1 MGLFDAFLTDPMQ
14 QGGGYLAQ
22 LLGVQ
27 PQSNGMALPSS
38 LYGGSQ
44 GLLGSSPLG
53 NALRGAL
60 AGSASSVGYKGLA
73 ALGQGFLGGQQAAAQ
88 RRQQMM
94 ETASNNFNLARTL
107 ALMGMGPFGGEL
119 GGGDAGGANYTSA
132 DQDASAAPAT
142 SPAAPVAA
150 AAPATRAASAEG
162 ANASPPGYLDDYRY
176 WMDIAQRMA
185 ALGGSDAMINL
196 YKARAED
203 SPGFMV
209 YKQQTQNG
217 LQLAPDGRTWM
228 NPDGSLNAAATK
240 AGAVTLAQ
248 ALNARSDLR
257 PGSTATIDGQMVA
270 EAPTLQTMTD
280 PKSGRK
286 SWVNVYPDGR
296 IVPLGSAGGKAL
308 RVPGKAPGDASER
321 ELGEAP

>member
-1 MGLFDAFLTDPMQ
+1 MPWGACGRSCRGT
-14 QGGGYLAQ
+14 GA
-22 LLGVQ
+22 
-27 PQSNGMALPSS
+27 PS
-38 LYGGSQ
+38 Y
-44 GLLGSSPLG
+44 
-53 NALRGAL
+53 
-60 AGSASSVGYKGLA
+60 VGI
-73 ALGQGFLGGQQAAAQ
+73 
-88 RRQQMM
+88 
-94 ETASNNFNLARTL
+94 
-107 ALMGMGPFGGEL
+107 
-119 GGGDAGGANYTSA
+119 SA
-132 DQDASAAPAT
+132 DQQAGAEPGAGTAAALTPGAPAAPA
-142 SPAAPVAA
+142 
-150 AAPATRAASAEG
+150 
-162 ANASPPGYLDDYRY
+162 GYLDDCRY

-296 IVPLGSAGGKAL
+296 IVPLGNSSGATINQ
-308 RVPGKAPGDASER
+308 P
-321 ELGEAP
+321 

>member
-1 MGLFDAFLTDPMQ
+1 MGLFDTLLTDPMQ
-14 QGGGYLAQ
+14 QGGGYLDQ
-22 LLGVQ
+22 MLGIQ
-27 PQSNGMALPSS
+27 PQSNPMALPSS
-38 LYGGSQ
+38 LYTGSQ

-53 NALRGAL
+53 NAIRGAL
-60 AGSASSVGYKGLA
+60 AGSASSVGYKGLS
-73 ALGQGFLGGQQAAAQ
+73 ALGAGFLGGQQAASQ
-88 RRQQMM
+88 RRQQMT

-107 ALMGMGPFGGEL
+107 ALMGMGPFGG
-119 GGGDAGGANYTSA
+119 DAGASNYAGASA
-132 DQDASAAPAT
+132 NQDVDAQPAASATASGAPAAPA
-142 SPAAPVAA
+142 A
-150 AAPATRAASAEG
+150 RAASAAG
-162 ANASPPGYLDDYRY
+162 ANASSPGYLDDYRY

-185 ALGGSDAMINL
+185 MFGGSDAMINL

-257 PGSTATIDGQMVA
+257 PGSTATIDGQTVA
-270 EAPTLQTMTD
+270 EAPTLQSMTD

-286 SWVNVYPDGR
+286 TWVNIYPDGR
-296 IVPLGSAGGKAL
+296 IVPLGTGSGAAINQ
-308 RVPGKAPGDASER
+308 P
-321 ELGEAP
+321 